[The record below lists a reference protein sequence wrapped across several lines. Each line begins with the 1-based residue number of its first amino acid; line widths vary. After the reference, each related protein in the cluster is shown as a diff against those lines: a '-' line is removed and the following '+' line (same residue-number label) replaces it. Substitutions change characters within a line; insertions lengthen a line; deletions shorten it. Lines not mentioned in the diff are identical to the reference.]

1 MSPVSRGDILIACL
15 IEPDAEPPRPGPPLS
30 ELVAGC
36 DLAWLPHAAHYHGI
50 AGYVYRA
57 LKELPGIDPR
67 TLASLETLYR
77 LGLGRHLRAIGDL
90 SHLQA
95 VLDRASVRWLV
106 ADGPVLAETGYPRPD
121 LRAYDGVHLVI
132 PREAL
137 SVALLTLE
145 GAGCLIRRRGESL
158 RASRVDLT
166 LRYGTAACLRCHI
179 GDSADGAP
187 EPDSPGS
194 GIFDRARRVRLAS
207 TVVATLDAADALIF
221 LAARATEDS
230 SRLGLLKDVERI
242 LATTPIS
249 WEEVVLRS
257 RTWGLAGS
265 AGAALRRARQVLS
278 APVPPDVIR
287 ALANGTGHLPS
298 KARRPLGQTDGQPM
312 VSSASI
318 LLHLIHVD
326 PNPLP
331 QDLQI
336 DWDGVVR
343 LAVRERLAPLAFVGL
358 DRARAPD
365 FVRSMLAQP
374 YREAVA
380 SAADAYWQAV
390 EALRVLRAEGI
401 TPIPLK
407 GAAMAQFVYR
417 DVGLRPFVDLDFLVR
432 AEQIDA
438 VHRALQAAGYAM
450 VGERPTDA
458 DLTWR
463 HGRAYFDPSGHRIS
477 VDVHWRYLGY
487 PWLMPFDFEGVFA
500 RAAEASLGEE
510 PVLLAAPCDMI
521 VATSAYFLRE
531 LWYGKPKLRYLRD
544 LAELSVRSA
553 VDWDCV
559 INVAAATPRIR
570 PPLYLTL
577 AAAAGLLGAA
587 VPEEVLER
595 LRPRRKPRVT
605 SRLEAAVSRNILRI
619 DSPIQAVGQVALM
632 RWIDEP
638 SLTVMLRWLLA
649 LLFVP
654 RPLASSQRRWLQRIW
669 RR

>member
-1 MSPVSRGDILIACL
+1 MTPASLGDILIACL
-15 IEPDAEPPRPGPPLS
+15 IEPDEEPPRSALPLS
-30 ELVAGC
+30 ELVAGR
-36 DLAWLPHAAHYHGI
+36 DLTWLPHAAHYHGI
-50 AGYVYRA
+50 AGYVCRA
-57 LKELPGIDPR
+57 LKELPNIDRR
-67 TLASLETLYR
+67 TLASLEMLSR
-77 LGLGRHLRAIGDL
+77 QGLGKHLRAIGDL

-95 VLDRASVRWLV
+95 VLDAAAVPWLV

-121 LRAYDGVHLVI
+121 LRTYGGVDLVI

-137 SVALLTLE
+137 SVALPTLE
-145 GAGCLIRRRGESL
+145 GAGCLIRRRKENL
-158 RASRVDLT
+158 RAGRVDLT
-166 LRYGTAACLRCHI
+166 LRYGTAACLHCHV
-179 GDSADGAP
+179 GDRADGVP
-187 EPDSPGS
+187 QPDAPGS

-207 TVVATLDAADALIF
+207 AVVATLDAADALIF

-257 RTWGLAGS
+257 RAWGLAGS
-265 AGAALRRARQVLS
+265 VGAALRRAQQVLS
-278 APVPPDVIR
+278 ASVPPDVIR
-287 ALANGTGHLPS
+287 ALANGTDLLPS
-298 KARRPLGQTDGQPM
+298 KARRPLSQTDGQPT
-312 VSSASI
+312 VSPASV

-326 PNPLP
+326 PKSLP
-331 QDLQI
+331 HDLPV
-336 DWDGVVR
+336 DWDRVVR

-365 FVRSMLAQP
+365 FVRPMLAQT

-380 SAADAYWQAV
+380 SAADAYWQAA
-390 EALRVLRAEGI
+390 EALRVLRGEGV
-401 TPIPLK
+401 TPILLK
-407 GAAMAQFVYR
+407 GSAMAQFVYR
-417 DVGLRPFVDLDFLVR
+417 DVGLRPFLDLDFLVR
-432 AEQIDA
+432 SEQIDA

-450 VGERPTDA
+450 VGARPTDA

-510 PVLLAAPCDMI
+510 LVLLAAPCDMV

-544 LAELSVRSA
+544 LAELSVRST
-553 VDWDCV
+553 VDWDRV

-570 PPLYLTL
+570 SPLYLTL
-577 AAAAGLLGAA
+577 VAAAGLLGAA

-595 LRPRRKPRVT
+595 LRPRRQPWVT
-605 SRLEAAVSRNILRI
+605 SRLKAAVSRNILRI
-619 DSPIQAVGQVALM
+619 ESPIQAVGQVALM

-638 SLTVMLRWLLA
+638 SLTAMLRWLLA